1 MIDYGKIDLIDEL
14 NRRYTESLELINE
27 NEGALNEVQ
36 LRIMEENI
44 NKNLRSDTKK
54 LEYIAEMREQYK
66 KLERKIEI
74 ELEKLAFKPL
84 TENEIAKL
92 SFVQAIKYGIKR
104 KKSEKLD
111 KKMTKLV
118 RKYKFY
124 MPELREIEAE
134 EQANVDVNV
143 NVDEK
148 EQIKN
153 DVCAEVVNEENNVQV
168 ESVKDNALIADVV
181 EEKGVK
187 INESGDE
194 QLQLKLNDFFGEP
207 QKL

>member
-14 NRRYTESLELINE
+14 NRRYTESLELIND
-27 NEGALNEVQ
+27 NDGALNEVQ

-44 NKNLRSDTKK
+44 NRNLRSDTKK
-54 LEYIAEMREQYK
+54 LEYIAQMREKYK

-74 ELEKLAFKPL
+74 ELEKLNFKQL
-84 TENEIAKL
+84 SENEISKL
-92 SFVQAIKYGIKR
+92 TLFEAIKYGIQR

-124 MPELREIEAE
+124 MPELCEVE

-143 NVDEK
+143 NVEDIKQVKTDLGDTAVK
-148 EQIKN
+148 E
-153 DVCAEVVNEENNVQV
+153 DNNVQAKGPIV
-168 ESVKDNALIADVV
+168 NALIADVV